1 MFPVVKIAVIGGASA
16 FTPGIIEGLLA
27 EEAVLAGAEICLMD
41 IDSENLSIIAKLS
54 RRMVEARG
62 AQYTIT
68 DTLLLDEA
76 LTGADYVLSQVRI
89 GGLEARALDEQ
100 IPRRLGCIGQE
111 TTGPGGFS
119 FAWRSIPYMLELTR
133 RMQSLC
139 PAARL
144 INYTNPTGQVARAV
158 LDSGFDKIT
167 AICDEP
173 FGMQVVL
180 GQLLRV
186 HPTQLAIDN
195 VGVNHCGALTAVRY
209 QGRDLLPRLG
219 SLSAP
224 LALVPGFVG
233 RMARL
238 LRRFKVLPSPYLL
251 YYYYTREI
259 FREQQ
264 KQKRTRAQDLMLK
277 LPVVYSHYREQ
288 AEQPEPRLR
297 LRRGVPGHG
306 DLAVQVIASMEAKRN
321 DRLVVNGRNQGV
333 IEWLPAEAIVEV
345 PSHVSSEGAR
355 LLPAPG
361 ELDASLRE
369 LIVRVERA
377 EALNVAAAV
386 KGDRQ
391 LAVEA
396 MRLHP
401 LVPNQQTA
409 QLLVADLL
417 EAQRRLLPQF

>member
-1 MFPVVKIAVIGGASA
+1 
-16 FTPGIIEGLLA
+16 
-27 EEAVLAGAEICLMD
+27 MD
-41 IDSENLSIIAKLS
+41 IDRENLCVIAKLS

-68 DTLLLDEA
+68 DTLQLDEA
-76 LTGADYVLSQVRI
+76 LAGADYVLSQVRI
-89 GGLEARALDEQ
+89 GGLAARALDEQ

-139 PAARL
+139 PDARL

-180 GQLLRV
+180 GQLLRIN
-186 HPTQLAIDN
+186 PTQLAIDN
-195 VGVNHCGALTAVRY
+195 VGINHCGALTAVRY
-209 QGRDLLPRLG
+209 QGRDLFQGRDLLPRLR
-219 SLSAP
+219 SLSGP
-224 LALVPGFVG
+224 LSIVPGFVG

-238 LRRFKVLPSPYLL
+238 LRRFGVLPSPYLL

-264 KQKRTRAQDLMLK
+264 KQKRTRAQDLMIE
-277 LPVVYSHYREQ
+277 LPVIYNHYREQ

-306 DLAVQVIASMEAKRN
+306 DLAVQVIAGMKAKRN

-333 IEWLPAEAIVEV
+333 IAWLPAEAIVEV

-355 LLPAPG
+355 LLPVPG
-361 ELDASLRE
+361 ELDAGLRE

-417 EAQRRLLPQF
+417 EAHRRLLPQF